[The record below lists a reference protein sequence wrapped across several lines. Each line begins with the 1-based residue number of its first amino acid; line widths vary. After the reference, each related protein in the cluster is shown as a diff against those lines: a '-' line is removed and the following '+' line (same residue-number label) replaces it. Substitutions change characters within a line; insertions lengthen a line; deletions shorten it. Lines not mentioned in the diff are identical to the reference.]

1 MPIQII
7 EGRRLYRQI
16 AAQLSA
22 LITSGEFKPGQ
33 RLPPERELARQLGVS
48 RPSVREALICLE
60 VEGKVDVRV
69 GAGIFVVEPQPLSGT
84 QSADPG
90 QGPYE
95 LLRARWLIEGEVAA
109 RAARERTAAH
119 LAIIL
124 EAVEEMRRLQ
134 LEGEPTDAADRAFH
148 LGIAAATHN
157 SALGSVV
164 QRLWDRGRGEMW
176 KRMEHHFHSPA
187 LRTATLEDHRAIYEA
202 IEAGDARGARIA
214 MHRHLS
220 RVAREFNRGWRLLG
234 KTARSANGRTP
245 TAFPESPSSR
255 RRPSDPATRVPSRR
269 ATR

>member
-1 MPIQII
+1 MPIQVI

-16 AAQLSA
+16 AAQLSG
-22 LITSGEFKPGQ
+22 LISSGEFKPGE

-69 GAGIFVVEPQPLSGT
+69 GAGIFVVEPQPLSAT
-84 QSADPG
+84 HAADPG
-90 QGPYE
+90 QGPFE

-109 RAARERTAAH
+109 RAARERSPSH

-124 EAVEEMRRLQ
+124 SAVDEMRRCQ
-134 LEGEPTDAADRAFH
+134 DDGENADHADRAFH

-157 SALGSVV
+157 SALCAVV

-176 KRMEHHFHSPA
+176 KRMEHHFQTPA
-187 LRTATLEDHRAIYEA
+187 LRAAILDDHRAIYVA

-214 MHRHLS
+214 MHRHLGHVS
-220 RVAREFNRGWRLLG
+220 REFTRGWHKLG
-234 KTARSANGRTP
+234 ERDDARSPRL
-245 TAFPESPSSR
+245 SP
-255 RRPSDPATRVPSRR
+255 RR
-269 ATR
+269 ASR

>member
-1 MPIQII
+1 MPIQVI

-22 LITSGEFKPGQ
+22 LIASGEFKPGE

-69 GAGIFVVEPQPLSGT
+69 GAGIFVVEPQPLSAA
-84 QSADPG
+84 QSPDPG

-109 RAARERTAAH
+109 RAARERSASH
-119 LAIIL
+119 LAVIL
-124 EAVEEMRRLQ
+124 SAIEEMHDRQ
-134 LEGEPTDAADRAFH
+134 EDGESADQADRAFH
-148 LGIAAATHN
+148 LAIAAATHN

-176 KRMEHHFHSPA
+176 KRMEQHFQTPT
-187 LRTATLEDHRAIYEA
+187 LRAAILEDHRAIYAA
-202 IEAGDARGARIA
+202 IEASDARGARLA

-220 RVAREFNRGWRLLG
+220 RVSREFTRGWHKLG
-234 KTARSANGRTP
+234 RRDEAGALPRI
-245 TAFPESPSSR
+245 SP
-255 RRPSDPATRVPSRR
+255 RR
-269 ATR
+269 ASR